1 MDGVTLAFLCFDTC
15 CVCAVVV
22 VTEDVAPASIGKEE
36 GTGAGAT
43 HTQASAKTTEI
54 PGDCDGKVH
63 IVDTGVY
70 IYIHSIEP
78 WLLPACQKGV
88 PRTYLLLTRPH
99 PSLLSNGFFR
109 LSQRSFSQCVICVLS
124 RCFSPLHISILSLY
138 TFLFFPFTRAFSVIF
153 NIMLSL

>member
-22 VTEDVAPASIGKEE
+22 VTEDVAPASTGKEE
-36 GTGAGAT
+36 GGTGAGAT

-54 PGDCDGKVH
+54 PGDCDGMVH

-88 PRTYLLLTRPH
+88 PRTYLLLTKTTPIIIV
-99 PSLLSNGFFR
+99 
-109 LSQRSFSQCVICVLS
+109 QWVL
-124 RCFSPLHISILSLY
+124 
-138 TFLFFPFTRAFSVIF
+138 
-153 NIMLSL
+153 